1 MSKCVVC
8 LRFAPA
14 EARSCRGDKFF
25 TLPTFKQV
33 ENLPPQVSQKHAAR
47 EFFGIPEVLPGRS
60 CYSGSRLLVSG
71 RPKDALAMLIESGD
85 NSVAVGFA
93 EIVIAGFRPTS
104 CQCIVQVRGL

>member
-1 MSKCVVC
+1 MSRNSFTFAAAE
-8 LRFAPA
+8 LRATDYGLLTTGKNMRPGNSSVPPKSSLADLVILA
-14 EARSCRGDKFF
+14 E
-25 TLPTFKQV
+25 L
-33 ENLPPQVSQKHAAR
+33 
-47 EFFGIPEVLPGRS
+47 
-60 CYSGSRLLVSG
+60 LLVSG